1 MNTSET
7 MRLQRRPIGLSDGP
21 QKSMMVTSAT
31 FRPTLDYLLSE
42 SSMCITVIGAG
53 EVGRTIAAT
62 LADLHEV
69 VVVDCDEQI
78 VEELTYAYDVLAV
91 HGDGRDIE
99 TLREAEID
107 RADLV
112 IACTDDDDVNTVI
125 CVTVTM
131 ISDAFTVARVRHRTL
146 FETWNDHP
154 DAFGVDFMICTNLLT
169 SEAVFRISGLPAALE
184 VDTFANGL
192 VRMAAFEIAAQSP
205 FVDRTV
211 REIDLD
217 ESVTI
222 AAIFRDDELVLP
234 TGDTVIRSTDR
245 IVVIGSASGVTNVA
259 NRISLSSRSP
269 TDEVVIAGASVISF
283 RIARLFEEHG
293 YHPRVIE
300 PDPDLARTAA
310 EALPRT
316 TVLEG
321 DPADIGFLER
331 EHIEDADI
339 VIAALPDDERNL
351 LVSLVIRQFEV
362 GETIAIVEDIE
373 YAELFETAGV
383 DVTVNPREETA
394 EEIIRFTRLIP
405 TEKIVLLN
413 HDRAEVIEIV
423 VTEESIL
430 ADREIKDSTASLPD
444 EVVIGAISRSGELVT
459 PRGTTV
465 IRPGDHV
472 ILFVDTDVLEE
483 VIEVI

>member
-1 MNTSET
+1 MTITDAALRSPLEYQSNTSP
-7 MRLQRRPIGLSDGP
+7 MR
-21 QKSMMVTSAT
+21 
-31 FRPTLDYLLSE
+31 
-42 SSMCITVIGAG
+42 ITVVGAG
-53 EVGRTIAAT
+53 EVGRAIVATI
-62 LADLHEV
+62 ADLHEV
-69 VVVDCDEQI
+69 VVVDCDERI
-78 VEELTYAYDVLAV
+78 VDELAYAYDVLAV

-107 RADLV
+107 RSDLV
-112 IACTDDDDVNTVI
+112 IACTDNDEVNTVI
-125 CVTVTM
+125 CATVTM
-131 ISDAFTVARVRHRTL
+131 VSDAFTIARVRRRTL
-146 FETWNDHP
+146 FETWTGRP
-154 DAFGVDFMICTNLLT
+154 GAFGVDFMICTDSLT
-169 SEAVFRISGLPAALE
+169 SEAVFRIAGLPAAQE

-192 VRMAAFEIAAQSP
+192 VRMAAFEVNPESP

-211 REIDLD
+211 HQIDLD
-217 ESVTI
+217 RSVTV

-234 TGDTVIRSTDR
+234 AGETAIRATDR

-269 TDEVVIAGASVISF
+269 TDEVVIAGASEIGF
-283 RIARLFEEHG
+283 QIARLFEEHG
-293 YHPRVIE
+293 YRPRLLE
-300 PDPDLARTAA
+300 QDSDRARNAA
-310 EALPRT
+310 EALPNT
-316 TVLEG
+316 TVLEAN
-321 DPADIGFLER
+321 PADIGFLER
-331 EHIEDADI
+331 EHIDDVDI
-339 VIAALPDDERNL
+339 VIAALPSDERNL
-351 LVSLVIRQFEV
+351 LVSLVSRQFGV
-362 GETIAIVEDIE
+362 GETIAIVENRE
-373 YAELFETAGV
+373 YADLFEAAGV

-423 VTEESIL
+423 VTEGSTL
-430 ADREIKDSTASLPD
+430 ADREIRDSTASLPD
-444 EVVIGAISRSGELVT
+444 EVIIGAISRSGVLVT

>member
-1 MNTSET
+1 
-7 MRLQRRPIGLSDGP
+7 
-21 QKSMMVTSAT
+21 
-31 FRPTLDYLLSE
+31 
-42 SSMCITVIGAG
+42 VIG
-53 EVGRTIAAT
+53 
-62 LADLHEV
+62 
-69 VVVDCDEQI
+69 
-78 VEELTYAYDVLAV
+78 
-91 HGDGRDIE
+91 
-99 TLREAEID
+99 
-107 RADLV
+107 
-112 IACTDDDDVNTVI
+112 
-125 CVTVTM
+125 
-131 ISDAFTVARVRHRTL
+131 
-146 FETWNDHP
+146 
-154 DAFGVDFMICTNLLT
+154 
-169 SEAVFRISGLPAALE
+169 
-184 VDTFANGL
+184 
-192 VRMAAFEIAAQSP
+192 
-205 FVDRTV
+205 
-211 REIDLD
+211 
-217 ESVTI
+217 
-222 AAIFRDDELVLP
+222 
-234 TGDTVIRSTDR
+234 
-245 IVVIGSASGVTNVA
+245 
-259 NRISLSSRSP
+259 
-269 TDEVVIAGASVISF
+269 F

-444 EVVIGAISRSGELVT
+444 EVVIGAISLR
-459 PRGTTV
+459 
-465 IRPGDHV
+465 
-472 ILFVDTDVLEE
+472 
-483 VIEVI
+483 

>member
-1 MNTSET
+1 
-7 MRLQRRPIGLSDGP
+7 MR
-21 QKSMMVTSAT
+21 
-31 FRPTLDYLLSE
+31 
-42 SSMCITVIGAG
+42 ITVIGAG

-99 TLREAEID
+99 TLRKAEID
-107 RADLV
+107 RANLV
-112 IACTDDDDVNTVI
+112 IACTDNDDVNTVI
-125 CVTVTM
+125 CATVTM

-146 FETWNDHP
+146 FETWNDRP
-154 DAFGVDFMICTNLLT
+154 DAFGVDFMICTDSLT
-169 SEAVFRISGLPAALE
+169 SEAVFRISGLPAAQE

-192 VRMAAFEIAAQSP
+192 VRMAAFEIDPESP
-205 FVDRTV
+205 FVDQTV
-211 REIDLD
+211 REIGLD
-217 ESVTI
+217 ESVTV

-234 TGDTVIRSTDR
+234 AGETVIQSTDR

-269 TDEVVIAGASVISF
+269 TDEVVIAGASEIGL

-293 YHPRVIE
+293 YHPRVVE
-300 PDPDLARTAA
+300 QDPDRARNAA
-310 EALPRT
+310 EALPDT
-316 TVLEG
+316 TVLKG
-321 DPADIGFLER
+321 DPTDAGFLER
-331 EHIEDADI
+331 EHTGDADI
-339 VIAALPDDERNL
+339 VIATLPNDERNL
-351 LVSLVIRQFEV
+351 LVSLVARQFGV
-362 GETIAIVEDIE
+362 GETVAIVENIE
-373 YAELFETAGV
+373 YTELFETAGV
-383 DVTVNPREETA
+383 NVTVNPREETA

-405 TEKIVLLN
+405 TEKIVLLD

-430 ADREIKDSTASLPD
+430 ADREIRDSTASLPD
-444 EVVIGAISRSGELVT
+444 GVIIGAIARTGELVT

-472 ILFVDTDVLEE
+472 ILFVDTDALDEVTE
-483 VIEVI
+483 VI

>member
-1 MNTSET
+1 MTIT
-7 MRLQRRPIGLSDGP
+7 D
-21 QKSMMVTSAT
+21 VTFKPS
-31 FRPTLDYLLSE
+31 LDYPLNE
-42 SSMCITVIGAG
+42 SSMRITVIGAG

-78 VEELTYAYDVLAV
+78 IEELTYAYDVLV
-91 HGDGRDIE
+91 IHGDGRDIE
-99 TLREAEID
+99 TLREAEINQ
-107 RADLV
+107 ADLV

-125 CVTVTM
+125 CATVTT
-131 ISDAFTVARVRHRTL
+131 ISNAFTVARVRHRTL
-146 FETWNDHP
+146 FKTWNDRQ
-154 DAFGVDFMICTNLLT
+154 DAFGADFMICTNLLT
-169 SEAVFRISGLPAALE
+169 SEAVFRISGLPAAQE

-192 VRMAAFEIAAQSP
+192 VRMATFEIDPESP
-205 FVDRTV
+205 FIDRTV

-217 ESVTI
+217 ESVTV
-222 AAIFRDDELVLP
+222 AAIFRNDELILP
-234 TGDTVIRSTDR
+234 TGETIIESTDR

-269 TDEVVIAGASVISF
+269 TDEVVIAGASEIGF
-283 RIARLFEEHG
+283 RIAQLFEEHG

-316 TVLEG
+316 TVLKG
-321 DPADIGFLER
+321 DPADAGFLER
-331 EHIEDADI
+331 EHIGDTDI
-339 VIAALPDDERNL
+339 VIAALPHDERNL
-351 LVSLVIRQFEV
+351 LVSLVARQFGV
-362 GETIAIVEDIE
+362 GETVAIVEDTE
-373 YAELFETAGV
+373 YTELFETTGV

-405 TEKIVLLN
+405 TEKIVLLD

-430 ADREIKDSTASLPD
+430 ADREIRDSTANLPD
-444 EVVIGAISRSGELVT
+444 GVIIGAIARTGELVT

-472 ILFVDTDVLEE
+472 ILFVDTDVLDNVTE
-483 VIEVI
+483 VI